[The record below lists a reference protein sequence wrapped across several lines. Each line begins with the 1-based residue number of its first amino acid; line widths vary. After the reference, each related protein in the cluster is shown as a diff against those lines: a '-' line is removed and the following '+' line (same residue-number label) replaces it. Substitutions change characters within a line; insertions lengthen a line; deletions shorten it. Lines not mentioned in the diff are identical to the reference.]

1 MDNFDL
7 KKYLAEGKLFKENT
21 EQGYTLYSTNV
32 EYDNGKTGYMYQLLN
47 SEDREE
53 NEIGFDQLYFD
64 DEGNRLEM
72 GVDFKDFDQGS
83 YQEEE
88 VSAEEAMKMYKSL
101 TENKMKDFDLK
112 KYLAEGRLFKEDSGE
127 EVKEIFGFGK
137 KKPKL
142 YEPKVRMGD
151 YVFSGWKRDIESK
164 VKAGEMPP
172 NQLSGINSV
181 MMAIEEFL
189 KNEILSNEDRSI
201 KFTIFPTGQT
211 GGLTDDKLKLYIS
224 VDQKGKWDGNVN
236 PIETLKVL
244 STFIDDYLKKQE
256 GISVG
261 NEIVERRYGVTAYG
275 VTIPITFKENETV
288 K

>member
-1 MDNFDL
+1 MGNFNIH
-7 KKYLAEGKLFKENT
+7 KF
-21 EQGYTLYSTNV
+21 
-32 EYDNGKTGYMYQLLN
+32 
-47 SEDREE
+47 
-53 NEIGFDQLYFD
+53 
-64 DEGNRLEM
+64 
-72 GVDFKDFDQGS
+72 FKDQ
-83 YQEEE
+83 
-88 VSAEEAMKMYKSL
+88 
-101 TENKMKDFDLK
+101 
-112 KYLAEGRLFKEDSGE
+112 YLAEGRLFKEDSGE